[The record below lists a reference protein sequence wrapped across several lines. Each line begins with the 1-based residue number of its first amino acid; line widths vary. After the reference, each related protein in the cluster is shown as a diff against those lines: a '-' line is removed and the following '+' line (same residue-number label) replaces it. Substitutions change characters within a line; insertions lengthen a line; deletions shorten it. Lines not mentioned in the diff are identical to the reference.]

1 MEEIKIVDKY
11 MDEREFRN
19 YVNTML
25 NKHNYNLIEIEDI
38 RISDKDEE
46 NDNDILVS
54 KNNTTYTVQT
64 YLNTKIGKKEIEDTL
79 QDFEK
84 EKVLNGIIVTNYYV
98 DKDIKEEALEKNI
111 IILDRKEFE
120 QGIYND

>member
-1 MEEIKIVDKY
+1 MEELKIVDKY

-25 NKHNYNLIEIEDI
+25 NKHNYSLIEIEDV
-38 RISDKDEE
+38 RLSDKDEE

-64 YLNTKIGKKEIEDTL
+64 YLNTKIGKKQIKETL
-79 QDFEK
+79 SDMEK
-84 EKVLNGIIVTNYYV
+84 EKVKYGLIVTNFYV
-98 DKDIKEEALEKNI
+98 DKETMKSAKELNI
-111 IILDRKEFE
+111 IILDRSEFE
-120 QGIYND
+120 EGIYD

>member
-25 NKHNYNLIEIEDI
+25 NKHNYNLIEIEDV
-38 RISDKDEE
+38 RLSDKDEE
-46 NDNDILVS
+46 NNNDILVS

-84 EKVLNGIIVTNYYV
+84 EKVLNGIIVTNYFV

-120 QGIYND
+120 NGIYND

>member
-25 NKHNYNLIEIEDI
+25 NKHNYNLIEIEDV
-38 RISDKDEE
+38 RLSDKDEE
-46 NDNDILVS
+46 NNNDILVS

-120 QGIYND
+120 NGIYND